1 MKPKNL
7 LNSLK
12 EKMENRKEA
21 KEKRSSD
28 IKKLTILHSNDMHGD
43 FLPKMV
49 HCKETGGLARLAGYV
64 NKVRR
69 EKENVIYANA
79 GDMFRGSVIDSE
91 YQGLSTIDL
100 MNSLRPDV
108 ATVGNHEVDYG
119 FAHLLFLEK
128 CAKFPIIN
136 ANLFITMNNSRIFT
150 PYINVEVGGM
160 KVMFIGILTDEV
172 LASTKGEKII
182 GTFIDL
188 EAAAKEVGIICDNYR
203 TVRTD
208 MTVLLTHIGLE
219 NDIKLAGMLDPDWG
233 VNMIIGGHSHT
244 FMEKPEVVNG
254 IPIVQA
260 GTGTSVIGQIDIQ
273 YDLEQKTI
281 EDFKWKCVPINEDT
295 APVDPVMADLID
307 SYRTKTDSKYKRV
320 VTRWA
325 RQLTHPS
332 REQETEMGN
341 LYADLMAWEASFDVM
356 LFGSGSIRKKEL
368 GPVIEYQDMIENTPF
383 DGPIFMVEVT
393 GEQLRRICMHLM
405 RDDAWVGETEFYQ
418 FSSALRLTYRK
429 STHTLESLTFKG
441 EPVTDDMRIKLGIQD
456 YHYNNFDA
464 FFGVPLEEVKKNM
477 RPRVVATSQNNIIEE
492 YFVTNDAL
500 DAHVDGR
507 ITVLE

>member
-1 MKPKNL
+1 MAPKSFLSSL
-7 LNSLK
+7 LGKKANREEKKKNSG
-12 EKMENRKEA
+12 N
-21 KEKRSSD
+21 

-43 FLPKMV
+43 FLPKIV
-49 HCKETGGLARLAGYV
+49 DGKETGGLARLAGYV
-64 NKVRR
+64 NKIRS
-69 EKENVIYANA
+69 EKKNVIYANA

-100 MNSLRPDV
+100 MNNLRPDV

-160 KVMFIGILTDEV
+160 KIMFIGILTDEV

-182 GTFIDL
+182 GSFIDL
-188 EAAAKEVGIICDNYR
+188 ESAAKEVGIICDNYR

-219 NDIKLAGMLDPDWG
+219 NDIKLAGLLDPDWG
-233 VNMIIGGHSHT
+233 VNLIIGGHSHT

-273 YDLEQKTI
+273 FDPDEKTI
-281 EDFKWKCVPINEDT
+281 EEFKWKCVPVNEDT
-295 APVDPVMADLID
+295 APVDEIMADLID
-307 SYRTKTDSKYKRV
+307 SYRTQTDTKYKRV

-325 RQLTHPS
+325 RKLTHPS

-383 DGPIFMVEVT
+383 DGPIYMVEVT

-429 STHTLESLTFKG
+429 STHTIEELTFKG

>member
-1 MKPKNL
+1 
-7 LNSLK
+7 
-12 EKMENRKEA
+12 
-21 KEKRSSD
+21 
-28 IKKLTILHSNDMHGD
+28 
-43 FLPKMV
+43 
-49 HCKETGGLARLAGYV
+49 
-64 NKVRR
+64 
-69 EKENVIYANA
+69 
-79 GDMFRGSVIDSE
+79 MFRGSVIDSE

-100 MNSLRPDV
+100 MNNLRPDV

-160 KVMFIGILTDEV
+160 KIMFIGILTDEV

-182 GTFIDL
+182 GSFIDL
-188 EAAAKEVGIICDNYR
+188 ESAAKEVGIICDNYR

-219 NDIKLAGMLDPDWG
+219 NDIKLAGLLDPDWG
-233 VNMIIGGHSHT
+233 VNLIIGGHSHT

-273 YDLEQKTI
+273 FDPDEKTI
-281 EDFKWKCVPINEDT
+281 EEFKWKCVPVNEDT
-295 APVDPVMADLID
+295 APVDEIMADLID
-307 SYRTKTDSKYKRV
+307 SYRTQTDTKYKRV

-325 RQLTHPS
+325 RKLTHPS

-383 DGPIFMVEVT
+383 DGPIYMVEVT

-429 STHTLESLTFKG
+429 STHTIEELTFKG